1 MDFVK
6 FIGDLIVSKH
16 AESGPESVDKSSGKG
31 AATAGRT
38 PFKSARQLVLWT
50 PEPARDAVGACWVR
64 GWRATVQTACCG
76 CTCVSRE
83 LCGLSS
89 DSLSR
94 PTPPGG

>member
-16 AESGPESVDKSSGKG
+16 AESGPESVDKSSGKSSGKG

-50 PEPARDAVGACWVR
+50 PEPARDAVGAC
-64 GWRATVQTACCG
+64 
-76 CTCVSRE
+76 
-83 LCGLSS
+83 
-89 DSLSR
+89 
-94 PTPPGG
+94 